1 MFNTEKCFHQSFLS
15 FVSSA
20 WETLWCYLNVCETN
34 SPLLHAP
41 PKAAIAV
48 MELQKTWQYLYSQY
62 VGDSAYGNVWEH
74 VMGTICSH
82 CQTI

>member
-48 MELQKTWQYLYSQY
+48 MELQKTWQ
-62 VGDSAYGNVWEH
+62 
-74 VMGTICSH
+74 
-82 CQTI
+82 